1 MAFGVGVGIGNG
13 AGVIDGGVA
22 YGLGQ
27 IDPITPAEVN
37 GIGGF
42 ARLTTP
48 IWLLY
53 RMLLGSALASIG
65 AGASAVT
72 VQRVAVPE
80 LSTLGDVAPGFIPY
94 RLKLVARFKF
104 VEIQVLLVASGPTP
118 CKKEYGYHCRL
129 GD

>member
-13 AGVIDGGVA
+13 AGDIDGGVA

-27 IDPITPAEVN
+27 IDPITPVDVN

-53 RMLLGSALASIG
+53 RMLLGSALANIG
-65 AGASAVT
+65 A
-72 VQRVAVPE
+72 
-80 LSTLGDVAPGFIPY
+80 
-94 RLKLVARFKF
+94 
-104 VEIQVLLVASGPTP
+104 
-118 CKKEYGYHCRL
+118 
-129 GD
+129 